1 MQVSEQNTQ
10 IYSDQKGEKN
20 IDLSLFCCNG
30 RVCVAQKKSQLRKD
44 SVRTDTRDTKGN
56 PRTMCGLPFVC
67 SIKY

>member
-44 SVRTDTRDTKGN
+44 PVRTDR
-56 PRTMCGLPFVC
+56 
-67 SIKY
+67 S